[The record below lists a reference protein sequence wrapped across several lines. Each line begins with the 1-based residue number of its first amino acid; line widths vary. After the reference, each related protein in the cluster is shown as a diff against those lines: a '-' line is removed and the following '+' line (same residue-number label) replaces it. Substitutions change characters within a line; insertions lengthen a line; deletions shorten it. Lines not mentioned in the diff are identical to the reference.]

1 MISLAKKTIKPG
13 RGIRMIDTSMQEVK
27 VAI

>member
-1 MISLAKKTIKPG
+1 MISSVKKTIKPG
-13 RGIRMIDTSMQEVK
+13 RGVRMIDTSVQEVK